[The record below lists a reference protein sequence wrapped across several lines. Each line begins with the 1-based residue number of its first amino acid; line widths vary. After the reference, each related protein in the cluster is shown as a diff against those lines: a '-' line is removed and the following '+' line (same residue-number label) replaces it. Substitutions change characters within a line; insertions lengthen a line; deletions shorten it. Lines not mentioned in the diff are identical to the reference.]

1 MRKNKKFIDPRYFM
15 DEKMELNE
23 GATWG
28 GSRLPPKQPRELG
41 LPNDIGT
48 PEKLLAGVEKIL
60 KNPELSSG
68 QSKSQ
73 IDAST
78 AADIVKHINSKLKE
92 NPPDQGTI
100 KRLQDAKRTLQTMH
114 GGESTA
120 DKRATSS
127 KIHQTQRDFAAAGE
141 SARRHDPQAR
151 RGIGERKLSKSQLK
165 QIINEELETLIENSQ
180 EQLESIVRN
189 YNLGQMASARKLLK
203 DLWNAWERLV
213 PNALPGDP
221 GAIAA
226 DQAADAIKEVFDDIA
241 DKHGVDP
248 QYLYNTALRTGE
260 LK

>member
-23 GATWG
+23 GAAWG
-28 GSRLPPKQPRELG
+28 GTGRRPKQPRELG

-100 KRLQDAKRTLQTMH
+100 KRLQDAKRILQTMH

-120 DKRATSS
+120 DKRAASS
-127 KIHQTQRDFAAAGE
+127 KIHQTQREEELAHQR
-141 SARRHDPQAR
+141 ARERAPVTSMSTM
-151 RGIGERKLSKSQLK
+151 GIGERKLSKSQLK
-165 QIINEELETLIENSQ
+165 QIIKEELAEVTNRDKREAFKVWIKDIQRE
-180 EQLESIVRN
+180 LE
-189 YNLGQMASARKLLK
+189 A
-203 DLWNAWERLV
+203 
-213 PNALPGDP
+213 PDP
-221 GAIAA
+221 AFRDYAQPDATPQSIAA
-226 DQAADAIKEVFDDIA
+226 DWERGSEIEDPKRTLYDAFHKGHSAKHVALDIM
-241 DKHGVDP
+241 GVDD
-248 QYLYNTALRTGE
+248 LS
-260 LK
+260 